1 MRSTLTAALFN
12 PLNVAMLG
20 LSVAAGLCAA
30 WWLLPVG
37 LLLWLVMVAT
47 AARDPALHLSQTLKR
62 RLVLA
67 ARFQGYFDQ
76 IERAQVGIF
85 NAVAASDPRTQQALQ
100 PVQVQL
106 NAVVDQV
113 YNLCQRMTALENH
126 RLVTNFNQDLGKSLA
141 GVDQQIASATDAV
154 VRQKYEESRRALQA
168 QAASLQAL
176 STQMERMEA
185 QLSSV
190 AHEIDVM
197 LAEVVSLQALDPEQ
211 AVKQTRELLDKL
223 QRQKEELKL
232 FESITEE
239 LKPIDRA
246 IAEASR

>member
-1 MRSTLTAALFN
+1 MRSTLALALSN
-12 PLNVAMLG
+12 RLNLAMLG

-37 LLLWLVMVAT
+37 LLLWLVMVVIT
-47 AARDPALHLSQTLKR
+47 ARDPALHLSQTLKR

-67 ARFQGYFDQ
+67 ARFQGYFHK
-76 IERAQVGIF
+76 IEGAQVSIF
-85 NAVAASDPRTQQALQ
+85 NAVAACDSRTQQALQ
-100 PVQVQL
+100 PIQVEV
-106 NAVVDQV
+106 NALVDQV
-113 YNLCQRMTALENH
+113 YDLCQRMTALENH
-126 RLVTNFNQDLGKSLA
+126 RLVSNFNQNLEKSLA
-141 GVDQQIASATDAV
+141 EVDRRIASATDAV

-168 QAASLQAL
+168 QTASMQAL

-190 AHEIDVM
+190 AHEMDVV
-197 LAEVVSLQALDPEQ
+197 LAEVVSLQALDPGQ
-211 AVKQTRELLDKL
+211 AVKQTRELQDKL
-223 QRQKEELKL
+223 QRQKEEIRL

-246 IAEASR
+246 IAEAA